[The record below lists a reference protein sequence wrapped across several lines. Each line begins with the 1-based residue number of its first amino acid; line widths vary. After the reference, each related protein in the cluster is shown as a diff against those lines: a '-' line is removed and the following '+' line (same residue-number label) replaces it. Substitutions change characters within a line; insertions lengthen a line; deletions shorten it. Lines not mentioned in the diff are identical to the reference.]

1 MAIDAI
7 SNYNTYSYPVK
18 SVKANKDISFKTA
31 NSKESDSNLALY
43 KDICAK
49 YPDITFRLDDLNEAR
64 KPQYQDN
71 PYLGYNN
78 SMNQSGDNFGGLGQ
92 CSINI
97 DISVIEHMQKDSN
110 YKAKVLGMIEVI
122 QREYS
127 NYEMQTKQDGFI
139 YTSVGLED
147 VGGELQRSIAESNAS
162 YSTEDEIKRMWPT
175 KQSDIRYVQI
185 VDSAKRDLFETYM
198 EMLEKSRS
206 SVKYD

>member
-1 MAIDAI
+1 
-7 SNYNTYSYPVK
+7 
-18 SVKANKDISFKTA
+18 
-31 NSKESDSNLALY
+31 
-43 KDICAK
+43 
-49 YPDITFRLDDLNEAR
+49 
-64 KPQYQDN
+64 
-71 PYLGYNN
+71 
-78 SMNQSGDNFGGLGQ
+78 
-92 CSINI
+92 
-97 DISVIEHMQKDSN
+97 MQKDSN